1 LQMMGAMLANKG
13 VPILGEFD
21 AQGNPTSG
29 FVYYITVPHALILSL
44 LHGAF
49 SSDLLLRALG
59 HVLFFVIGSVIFSV
73 LWVETAGMD
82 AKSVAKQITSIGL
95 QIPGF
100 RRDPRIVEQVLSRY
114 IMPLAV
120 MGGAFVGFLAAFANF
135 MGALG
140 TGTGILLTVMI
151 IYNFY
156 ETIAYR
162 YMEEMH
168 PALRKFFEG

>member
-1 LQMMGAMLANKG
+1 M
-13 VPILGEFD
+13 
-21 AQGNPTSG
+21 
-29 FVYYITVPHALILSL
+29 
-44 LHGAF
+44 
-49 SSDLLLRALG
+49 
-59 HVLFFVIGSVIFSV
+59 
-73 LWVETAGMD
+73 
-82 AKSVAKQITSIGL
+82 
-95 QIPGF
+95 
-100 RRDPRIVEQVLSRY
+100 LSRY